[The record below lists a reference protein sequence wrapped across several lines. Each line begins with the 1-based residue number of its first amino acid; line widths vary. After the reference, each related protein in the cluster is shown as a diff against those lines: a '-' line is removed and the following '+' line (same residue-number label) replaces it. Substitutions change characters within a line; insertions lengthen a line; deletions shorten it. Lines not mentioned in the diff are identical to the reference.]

1 MAPSSKSLNAKIL
14 LLFSSRLCSRVYRLQ
29 ITKVYTAHLEE
40 SDMEDRQQYAESD
53 PRHHAIKIRNM
64 LAEVRDHLREDVR
77 ARGGV
82 GLAVGSENT
91 GLRVAKSPCSGK
103 S

>member
-14 LLFSSRLCSRVYRLQ
+14 LLFSSHLCSRVYRLQ
-29 ITKVYTAHLEE
+29 ITKIYTAHLEE

-53 PRHHAIKIRNM
+53 PRHHTIKIRNM

-82 GLAVGSENT
+82 GQAVGS
-91 GLRVAKSPCSGK
+91 
-103 S
+103 